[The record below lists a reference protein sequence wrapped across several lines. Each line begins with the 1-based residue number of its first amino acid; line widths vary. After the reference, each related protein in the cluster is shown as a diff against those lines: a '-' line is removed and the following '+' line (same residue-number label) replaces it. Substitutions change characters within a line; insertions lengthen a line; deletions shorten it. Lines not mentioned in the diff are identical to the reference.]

1 MSEQKTSYNQ
11 IDFVVPAPKFRIV
24 FSYMSNQGVSF
35 VREYLLR
42 LLKLTPCKPTQI
54 ANYFGFSKHETEIAL
69 ADLERN
75 HWVVWQADGTIALS
89 AEGLQ
94 LFQGESPQI
103 PNLMERGGE
112 YRMELLDSNFLQLK
126 DCDKTNAQAIELS
139 VESEVRSKSKELV
152 QKAFQNRFRQLL
164 EDDIISLDDKEVAL
178 YKIDVIEPK
187 GGMEYFRFTQSFELM
202 PETGEAKERHDVP
215 NVLYQYYIQQA
226 ITAQVEQFRHR
237 DNLRELLASMDK
249 LGDDDTLNILLDA
262 RFDYIEFGKIQYKYE
277 QKNALYFLGQTYHQ
291 EEMFKQINQT
301 LDKLEK
307 KPQKKLYWLAPSDI
321 YWGKQRKIHDKI
333 QNLIDKSKGKYDFRL
348 YLPVQ
353 PERNKYERQQWKHEF
368 REISEKHLYAFYE
381 GFLNGN
387 TEILFLEDKLAVVC
401 YHAKLPDY
409 PVTLPIGFMTTKASK
424 VKFIQDLVGKYLSS
438 FQSDEG
444 YEMKDFGLLS
454 KI

>member
-1 MSEQKTSYNQ
+1 MSEQKTPYNQ
-11 IDFVVPAPKFRIV
+11 IDFVIPAPKFRIV

-54 ANYFGFSKHETEIAL
+54 ANYFGFSKYETEIAL

-75 HWVVWQADGTIALS
+75 HWISWQADGTIALS
-89 AEGLQ
+89 TEGLQ

-112 YRMELLDSNFLQLK
+112 YRMELLDSNFLQPK
-126 DCDKTNAQAIELS
+126 DCDKTNTQAIELS
-139 VESEVRSKSKELV
+139 VDNGVRSKSKELV

-164 EDDIISLDDKEVAL
+164 EDDIISLDDKEIAL
-178 YKIDVIEPK
+178 YKIDAIEPK

-215 NVLYQYYIQQA
+215 NVLYQDCIHQA
-226 ITAQVEQFRHR
+226 ITTQVEQFRR
-237 DNLRELLASMDK
+237 SNNLRELRASMEE
-249 LGDDDTLNILLDA
+249 LGDNDTLRILFGGK
-262 RFDYIEFGKIQYKYE
+262 FDVIEFGKIQYE
-277 QKNALYFLGQTYHQ
+277 QQNSLYFLGQTYHQ

-301 LDKLEK
+301 LDKLDK
-307 KPQKKLYWLAPSDI
+307 KSQKKLYWLAPSDI
-321 YWGKQRKIHDKI
+321 YWGKQRKIHDQI
-333 QNLIDKSKGKYDFRL
+333 QNLIDKSKDKYDFRL

-353 PERNKYERQQWKHEF
+353 SERNKHEKQQWKHEF
-368 REISEKHLYAFYE
+368 REISEKHLYAFCE
-381 GFLNGN
+381 GFLNDN
-387 TEILFLEDKLAVVC
+387 TEILFLEDKFAVVC

-409 PVTLPIGFMTTKASK
+409 PVTLPIGFMATKARE
-424 VKFIQDLVGKYLSS
+424 VTFIQDLVVKYLSS

-444 YEMKDFGLLS
+444 YGVKDFGLLN
-454 KI
+454 KT